1 MKYFKWLK
9 WAWIIIL
16 VATIIYPI
24 YNYIENSFSWV
35 TIVQL
40 IIVLGAGPGLFYPKP
55 PQW

>member
-9 WAWIIIL
+9 WVWIITL

-35 TIVQL
+35 TIVKL
-40 IIVLGAGPGLFYPKP
+40 LIVLGAGPGLFYQKP